1 MQTILR
7 QPRHAGR
14 CKVSTHSCR
23 KNYFAGLT
31 TLFIAKNP
39 ATSLRDVQ
47 AYGFFDGLKKILSGS
62 DNSSKPQISSQDI
75 DLEGAEEA
83 EGADMKRLDSESGG
97 LAEDQSVFGPLAV
110 LLVGFMAEEVEQFRT
125 TMLEIE
131 ADMVKIVP
139 CSPSMMGGTLQ
150 QALESEFPKYEQV
163 QLHAPTRPSCVLPLV
178 PNPLYWTDAWCINVR
193 FTYSV
198 IATPASRTYND
209 AAVILTF
216 RLKRVYLHLQPL
228 LGTRRTVFL
237 SGMVGAEVVEVIAA
251 YKEAGMPPTVW
262 AAAVPNNYTRLVKD
276 LVDEVHA
283 DNTAMVRRAQEAQA
297 RQAAQQEVEMGDRQ
311 L

>member
-7 QPRHAGR
+7 QPRHVGP
-14 CKVSTHSCR
+14 CKVSSYSCQR
-23 KNYFAGLT
+23 NYHAILP

-39 ATSLRDVQ
+39 ATSVRDVQ
-47 AYGFFDGLKKILSGS
+47 AYGFFDGLKKILYGS
-62 DNSSKPQISSQDI
+62 DNSRKPQLGSQDI
-75 DLEGAEEA
+75 DSEEAEEA
-83 EGADMKRLDSESGG
+83 EGADMMRLDSESGG

-150 QALESEFPKYEQV
+150 QALESEIPKYE
-163 QLHAPTRPSCVLPLV
+163 
-178 PNPLYWTDAWCINVR
+178 
-193 FTYSV
+193 
-198 IATPASRTYND
+198 
-209 AAVILTF
+209 
-216 RLKRVYLHLQPL
+216 QPL

-237 SGMVGAEVVEVIAA
+237 SGMIGAEVVEVIAA

-297 RQAAQQEVEMGDRQ
+297 RQAAQQEVGMGDGQ